1 MALSGPRDDSLRS
14 VGRRRLAGA
23 EPPDEDPKK
32 GELRRPSP
40 RRGAFRRGGA
50 GRGYERRVGRAG
62 EGRGPSQ
69 GWVRGQA
76 ARQGESDCAE
86 RAECSGPAVRSPF
99 ISGLCVRYNLPGC
112 QGSTSISHPPPH
124 PRPPLTDSITNCHH
138 LPSLPASPSASL
150 RPHGGVRLSG
160 QASERHALSV
170 AVTRKYICVIL

>member
-1 MALSGPRDDSLRS
+1 MQ
-14 VGRRRLAGA
+14 GRNRRTRTR
-23 EPPDEDPKK
+23 KK
-32 GELRRPSP
+32 GSSGGPPRAEEPS
-40 RRGAFRRGGA
+40 GGA
-50 GRGYERRVGRAG
+50 GQGGGYERRVGRAG
-62 EGRGPSQ
+62 EGRGASQ

-170 AVTRKYICVIL
+170 VVTRKYICVIL